1 MALETQLLYEF
12 DGFRLNPAD
21 HSLLCA
27 GRPVALTPKSF
38 DILVTLIEKNGQLV
52 TKDELMRKIW
62 PDSFVE
68 EANLTVNVS
77 ALRKALGDTPEH
89 QQYIETVP
97 KLGYRFTARVTTRSE
112 NPPSL
117 VPIDSRS
124 SEVAQDSE
132 ANTTGKLS
140 VVPLAGKKRFV
151 SSAAMLWTL
160 AVGIVLLSVIWLIRR
175 SPSPRLA
182 SEPRRLAVLPFRNIK
197 QDASN
202 DFLGYSLAD
211 AIITRLGNV
220 QALRVRPSYAVE
232 KYRDQAVEISK
243 AASDLD
249 VDTLLT
255 GSFIREGDDLRITCQ
270 LIDVKTRN
278 LLWKG
283 AFDLRYQKLL
293 TVQDQVSDQII
304 QGLELNL
311 SSSETARLK
320 SDEPASP
327 LAYEYYLR
335 GIDLYARNE
344 FPLAI
349 DMLEKS
355 SNIDPNYAL
364 TWAYLGR
371 SYTASASFELQGRD
385 SYHKAQAAF
394 DRALALQPAQIDTR
408 VYLANFLTDTGRV
421 EEAVP
426 LLRESLKTNSN
437 HAELHWELGYAY
449 RFAGLL
455 KESVN
460 ECERARQLDPGVKI
474 NSSAL
479 NAYLY
484 LGEYDK
490 FLDSLPK
497 GTNLPFHLFYRGFGE
512 YYEKRDDPAVLD
524 FDRSFELDPELLQAQ
539 VGKALSYAIRHQASK
554 GLEIM
559 RAAESKIQARGVGDS
574 EAIYKIAQ
582 AYAVLGDK
590 VSALRMLKHTI
601 DNGFFPYP
609 YFNSDPLLASLRAEH
624 QFNVLMETARSRH
637 EAFQKS
643 FF

>member
-1 MALETQLLYEF
+1 
-12 DGFRLNPAD
+12 
-21 HSLLCA
+21 
-27 GRPVALTPKSF
+27 
-38 DILVTLIEKNGQLV
+38 
-52 TKDELMRKIW
+52 
-62 PDSFVE
+62 
-68 EANLTVNVS
+68 
-77 ALRKALGDTPEH
+77 
-89 QQYIETVP
+89 
-97 KLGYRFTARVTTRSE
+97 
-112 NPPSL
+112 
-117 VPIDSRS
+117 
-124 SEVAQDSE
+124 
-132 ANTTGKLS
+132 
-140 VVPLAGKKRFV
+140 
-151 SSAAMLWTL
+151 
-160 AVGIVLLSVIWLIRR
+160 
-175 SPSPRLA
+175 
-182 SEPRRLAVLPFRNIK
+182 
-197 QDASN
+197 
-202 DFLGYSLAD
+202 
-211 AIITRLGNV
+211 V

-243 AASDLD
+243 VASDLD

-255 GSFIREGDDLRITCQ
+255 GSFIREGDELRITCQ

-283 AFDLRYQKLL
+283 AFDIRYQKLL

-311 SSSETARLK
+311 SSSEAARLK
-320 SDEPASP
+320 SDEPASA

-335 GIDLYARNE
+335 GVDLYARNE

-349 DMLEKS
+349 EMLEKS
-355 SNIDPNYAL
+355 AQIDPNYAL

-371 SYTASASFELQGRD
+371 SYTASGSFELQGRD

-426 LLRESLKTNSN
+426 LLRESMKTNSN

-455 KESVN
+455 KESVA
-460 ECERARQLDPGVKI
+460 ECERARQLDLGVKI

-490 FLDSLPK
+490 FLASLPK
-497 GTNLPFHLFYRGFGE
+497 GLEIPFHLFYRGFGE
-512 YYEKRDDPAVLD
+512 YYQGRYDQALLD
-524 FDRSFELDPELLQAQ
+524 FDRSFDQDPQLLQAQ
-539 VGKALSYAIRHQASK
+539 VGKALSYAIRQQASK
-554 GLEIM
+554 GIEIM
-559 RAAESKIQARGVGDS
+559 RGAENKVRARGVGDS
-574 EAIYKIAQ
+574 EAIYKVAQ
-582 AYAVLGDK
+582 AYALLGDK
-590 VSALRMLKHTI
+590 DSALSMLKHAI

-609 YFNSDPLLASLRAEH
+609 YFNTDPLLDSLRTEH
-624 QFNVLMETARSRH
+624 QFNILMEAARKRH